1 MRMDL
6 NRLVADAI
14 LAAAADAVV
23 ATGREGVSS
32 T

>member
-1 MRMDL
+1 MDL

-23 ATGREGVSS
+23 ATDREGIIRV
-32 T
+32 